1 MAGTTGGGEQ
11 GSGLDQLRGAFTN
24 FLGAQVQNLADK
36 ASDKLGDVTSGLQG
50 VADGGGVLPKA
61 GLRMLQG
68 DSPVKALIGEKA
80 KSIKDSVVGKVKEA
94 FGGGGG
100 KGRKSGTSKVM
111 NIIEAQD
118 VGVPLRFAYDHW
130 TQYEKFS
137 SFTKGVRSASRGKD
151 ADSDWKVKVGPS
163 TRGWKATT
171 QEQVPDERI
180 VWTSE
185 GAKGTTRG
193 CVSFHELAPSLTR
206 IVLVVEYYPS
216 GFFEKTGNIWRAQGR
231 RLRLDFK
238 HFLRYVTLTD
248 EEADGWRGEIRD
260 GEVVRTHEEAIEEEE
275 QAADEDGSEE
285 PDEDAEDEYPEDE
298 EEGEEYSEEG
308 EEEYPEEDEE
318 DEEEEDEEYPEDE
331 EGEDEEEEDE
341 EYPEDEEGEDEE
353 GEDEEYPEDEE
364 GEDEEGE
371 DEGRAPDRSSSQAR
385 GGRGRR

>member
-1 MAGTTGGGEQ
+1 MVDTAPDTGSEQ
-11 GSGLDQLRGAFTN
+11 GSGLDQLRGAFKG
-24 FLGAQVQNLADK
+24 FLGAQVENLADK
-36 ASDKLGDVTSGLQG
+36 AGDKLSDITSGLTG
-50 VADGGGVLPKA
+50 VAENGGVLPKA

-68 DSPVKALIGEKA
+68 DSPFKALIGEKA
-80 KSIKDSVVGKVKEA
+80 KSVKDNVVDKVKGV

-100 KGRKSGTSKVM
+100 KGRKSGTTKVM
-111 NIIEAQD
+111 NMVEVLD

-151 ADSDWKVKVGPS
+151 TDSDWKVKVGPS

-216 GFFEKTGNIWRAQGR
+216 GLFEKTGNIWRAQGR

-238 HFLRYVTLTD
+238 HFQRYVTLTN

-260 GEVVRTHEEAIEEEE
+260 SEVVRTHEEAIEEEE
-275 QAADEDGSEE
+275 QAADEEEGSEE
-285 PDEDAEDEYPEDE
+285 ASEYEEEGEYPEDE
-298 EEGEEYSEEG
+298 EEEEG
-308 EEEYPEEDEE
+308 
-318 DEEEEDEEYPEDE
+318 EYPEDE
-331 EGEDEEEEDE
+331 EEEEGEEDE
-341 EYPEDEEGEDEE
+341 EQS
-353 GEDEEYPEDEE
+353 
-364 GEDEEGE
+364 
-371 DEGRAPDRSSSQAR
+371 A
-385 GGRGRR
+385 

>member
-1 MAGTTGGGEQ
+1 MADTARDTKSEQ
-11 GSGLDQLRGAFTN
+11 GSGLDQLRGAFTSY
-24 FLGAQVQNLADK
+24 LGAQVENLADK
-36 ASDKLGDVTSGLQG
+36 AGDKLGDITSGLTG
-50 VADGGGVLPKA
+50 VAENGGVLPKA

-68 DSPVKALIGEKA
+68 DSPFKALISEGA
-80 KSIKDSVVGKVKEA
+80 KSVKDSVFGKIKGV

-100 KGRKSGTSKVM
+100 KGRKSGTTKVM
-111 NIIEAQD
+111 NMVEVLD

-137 SFTKGVRSASRGKD
+137 SFTKGVRSASRGKE

-193 CVSFHELAPSLTR
+193 CVSFHELTSTLTR

-238 HFLRYVTLTD
+238 HFQRYVTLTD
-248 EEADGWRGEIRD
+248 EEPEGWRGEIRD

-275 QAADEDGSEE
+275 QAADEEE
-285 PDEDAEDEYPEDE
+285 DTDEEEEESEYPEDQ
-298 EEGEEYSEEG
+298 
-308 EEEYPEEDEE
+308 EEEYEEYEED
-318 DEEEEDEEYPEDE
+318 
-331 EGEDEEEEDE
+331 G
-341 EYPEDEEGEDEE
+341 
-353 GEDEEYPEDEE
+353 
-364 GEDEEGE
+364 
-371 DEGRAPDRSSSQAR
+371 EGRP
-385 GGRGRR
+385 

>member
-68 DSPVKALIGEKA
+68 DSPLKALIGEKA
-80 KSIKDSVVGKVKEA
+80 KSVKDSVVGKVKEA

-137 SFTKGVRSASRGKD
+137 TFTKGVRSASRGKD
-151 ADSDWKVKVGPS
+151 TDSDWKVKVGPS

-260 GEVVRTHEEAIEEEE
+260 GEVVRTHEEAVEEEE
-275 QAADEDGSEE
+275 QAAEEEGSEE

-298 EEGEEYSEEG
+298 EGE

-318 DEEEEDEEYPEDE
+318 DEEEEGA
-331 EGEDEEEEDE
+331 EGDE

-353 GEDEEYPEDEE
+353 GEDEE
-364 GEDEEGE
+364 GEDEEEEDEEEEDEDEEDEDEEDEDEE
-371 DEGRAPDRSSSQAR
+371 DEGRGPDRSSRQAR
-385 GGRGRR
+385 AGRGRR